1 MFLLFNNM
9 GGRVNS
15 YGLEMNGPKID
26 PKNRFFL
33 INKLTPN
40 SYVNSDLIVGLRVRS
55 DQTSGLSLMG

>member
-1 MFLLFNNM
+1 M
-9 GGRVNS
+9 GGRVSS
-15 YGLEMNGPKID
+15 YGLEINGPKID